1 MPSSKHARYKR
12 TYRDFHADDDDYA
25 EDSDS
30 LTSNDFVRR
39 KKLVHSSLVEI
50 DLDSWQ
56 DLSQRLEAVRSYLLI
71 NFGEI
76 GCILPDPMMFQRIP
90 AYNADENIE
99 SDYLSDVENLSE
111 STDPTGLKRLI
122 AVERLNGRME
132 RSRQYL
138 RNRVVAYWTIRSVT
152 SRMLDQALSADPE
165 FHKIEVSDPIALYQL
180 IKKIVMTRHTEKN
193 KSRSVERPVAT
204 PMMIDQNFPIQR
216 TTSPQIM
223 YGALMY
229 VTHGTSHTFL
239 ITVTLPLGIILV
251 AGIDSISTPVL
262 RNTVNR
268 MFGVFVSRG
277 IQIAQF
283 VSDNEKGLS
292 SLFGDSNPLNI
303 EMVTSGLGEYANRI
317 EAVIRVVKDAVRRSC
332 FYVPFILSHE
342 MFKLLVVSVTKRINF
357 FDMVTPGRETS
368 PFHGLMGRKVDG
380 IHDVGPAI
388 FTYCEIKDRCS
399 DDFNVNRTVEV
410 LYVHPHQTGEGTH
423 LFLRLDNQ
431 QLVTAKHYREVPVTA
446 EVIAHVNAWSD
457 PRKVHHYT
465 VPRFICHGQ
474 EVLSNDDDN
483 NDDDVFDQDENAN
496 ENEDDFDDIED
507 DTIVHPVSE
516 QNNSI
521 TSTIRT
527 HNSVSHLVTALVNV
541 IDSNSD
547 DVMY

>member
-1 MPSSKHARYKR
+1 MPSSKHARFKR
-12 TYRDFHADDDDYA
+12 TYRDYHADDDDYA
-25 EDSDS
+25 EDADS
-30 LTSNDFVRR
+30 LTSNDFLHR
-39 KKLVHSSLVEI
+39 KKLAHSSLVEI

-56 DLSQRLEAVRSYLLI
+56 DLSERLEAVRSYLLI

-76 GCILPDPMMFQRIP
+76 GCILPDPMMFQHIP

-165 FHKIEVSDPIALYQL
+165 FHKIEASDPIALYQL
-180 IKKIVMTRHTEKN
+180 IKKIVMTRHSEIN
-193 KSRSVERPVAT
+193 RSIDRPVAT
-204 PMMIDQNFPIQR
+204 PMMINQNFAIQR
-216 TTSPQIM
+216 TTSPQVM

-292 SLFGDSNPLNI
+292 SLFGDNNPLNI

-368 PFHGLMGRKVDG
+368 PFHGLMGRKIDG
-380 IHDVGPAI
+380 IHDVGSAI
-388 FTYCEIKDRCS
+388 FTYCEIKDRS
-399 DDFNVNRTVEV
+399 NDDLIVKRTVEV

-423 LFLRLDNQ
+423 LFLRLDNR

-446 EVIAHVNAWSD
+446 AIIAHVNAWSD

-465 VPRFICHGQ
+465 VPRFIYHGQ
-474 EVLSNDDDN
+474 EVLSNDDDD
-483 NDDDVFDQDENAN
+483 NDDDISQGDYEN
-496 ENEDDFDDIED
+496 ENEDVIDENEDRFIE
-507 DTIVHPVSE
+507 PASE
-516 QNNSI
+516 QNNPTY
-521 TSTIRT
+521 TSERT
-527 HNSVSHLVTALVNV
+527 HHSTGYLVVTPLNV
-541 IDSNSD
+541 IEDFTGGVNF
-547 DVMY
+547 